1 MTTRFTLLFLTAALA
16 IPGVAAAKPG
26 NRDFQRTFPV
36 ASRLCNAVADGHT
49 PKRLQSSEAQITT
62 ACATLHADYDAAV
75 SAAGPGVDALEQAIA
90 TAKSSAQAAC
100 AEGGDRQTCRAAR
113 KDARTSV
120 RTARQA
126 FRDVRRAY
134 HEAIQTARK
143 AFWTTIKGLR
153 GGASLHPDRP
163 QPNAPVPGEPA
174 DETVDES

>member
-1 MTTRFTLLFLTAALA
+1 MTTRFTMLFLTAALA
-16 IPGVAAAKPG
+16 VPGVAAAKPG

-36 ASRLCNAVADGHT
+36 ASRLCKAVADGHA
-49 PKRLQSSEAQITT
+49 PKRMRGSEAQITT
-62 ACATLHADYDAAV
+62 ACDTLHADYDAAV
-75 SAAGPGVDALEQAIA
+75 GAAGPGIDALEQAVA
-90 TAKSSAQAAC
+90 AAKSAAQAAC
-100 AEGGDRQTCRAAR
+100 GEGSDRQTCRAAL

-174 DETVDES
+174 DEVTDEA